1 MTSNYFNSIKCITQQ
16 DAYHFYCCYH
26 MNMTSSRDYLYDFFE
41 GPIPKDLPCMRE
53 HVCLVNFL
61 RRHDPNGNVDESD
74 YEELRVYAQIKI
86 FERQQFLVSKDVE
99 SDLMDDDDS
108 FDTITSVSSSSTFTD
123 ISEISLNNI
132 STELST
138 KKGSSFL
145 CKVRSFGRRLKE
157 LFCCF

>member
-1 MTSNYFNSIKCITQQ
+1 
-16 DAYHFYCCYH
+16 
-26 MNMTSSRDYLYDFFE
+26 
-41 GPIPKDLPCMRE
+41 MRE

-157 LFCCF
+157 LFCCM

>member
-1 MTSNYFNSIKCITQQ
+1 
-16 DAYHFYCCYH
+16 

-108 FDTITSVSSSSTFTD
+108 FDTISSVSSSSTFTD
-123 ISEISLNNI
+123 ISEISLNNISTEISLNNI

-157 LFCCF
+157 LFCCL